1 MRCHQRNGLATG
13 GRVPA
18 SVELTSE
25 RGSNYA
31 LKTQVVEDEFDAQ
44 LRFAIIVEAFAIRI

>member
-18 SVELTSE
+18 SVDLTSE